1 MMVECIDLPPDA
13 LRTPARQINVRGE
26 WVPFIVLREL
36 FALPPADEPEFV
48 VMVDYADHRA
58 GIVVDRLIG
67 EVQAVIKPLGELFK
81 SLRYVSGSTILGNGQ
96 PALILDVP
104 SSSSW
109 PGGRNN
115 MRSGNRPMPSTASEI
130 DHTP

>member
-1 MMVECIDLPPDA
+1 
-13 LRTPARQINVRGE
+13 
-26 WVPFIVLREL
+26 
-36 FALPPADEPEFV
+36 
-48 VMVDYADHRA
+48 MVDYADNRA

-104 SSSSW
+104 QLV
-109 PGGRNN
+109 GLARRREYQAIHQHNDALLN
-115 MRSGNRPMPSTASEI
+115 IR
-130 DHTP
+130 H